1 MNDVTDIQQR
11 NAGRRNA
18 RGRQVQRWGAL
29 VGGGALAV
37 IGLTRRSPA
46 GFALAAA
53 GGALAYLS
61 ELRMVPTP
69 RSTTRGR
76 V

>member
-11 NAGRRNA
+11 NAGTRDA
-18 RGRQVQRWGAL
+18 RSRQVQRWGAL

-53 GGALAYLS
+53 GGALAYL
-61 ELRMVPTP
+61 
-69 RSTTRGR
+69 
-76 V
+76 